1 MLVRQEWEQAAS
13 RQFTCSKASKNA
25 AHGATTSILDI
36 KFSKNGQTIAAACQ
50 DKQVYIMNFHDG
62 DYHASKACQLENGF
76 PVAINFS
83 EDSKKLVISTN

>member
-1 MLVRQEWEQAAS
+1 
-13 RQFTCSKASKNA
+13 
-25 AHGATTSILDI
+25 
-36 KFSKNGQTIAAACQ
+36 
-50 DKQVYIMNFHDG
+50 MNFHDG